1 MMRGGEEKLRLR
13 YFECTKGSNSP
24 LYSQLLWKLM
34 MPLKTLSIDDC
45 ADSLTG
51 QVAIICAQWDYEYE
65 QEEEEEEG
73 RM

>member
-34 MPLKTLSIDDC
+34 MPLKTLSIDC

-51 QVAIICAQWDYEYE
+51 QVAIICAQWDYE

>member
-34 MPLKTLSIDDC
+34 MPLKHFRSIDC
-45 ADSLTG
+45 ADSLT
-51 QVAIICAQWDYEYE
+51 E
-65 QEEEEEEG
+65 
-73 RM
+73 